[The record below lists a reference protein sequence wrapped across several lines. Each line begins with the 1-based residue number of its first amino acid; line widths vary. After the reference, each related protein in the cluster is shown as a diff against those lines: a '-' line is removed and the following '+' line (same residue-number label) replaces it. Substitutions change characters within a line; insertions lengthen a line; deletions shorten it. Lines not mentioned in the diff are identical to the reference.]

1 MVFLKAAAFDLDD
14 TLLHD
19 DLSISPYTLDVFHRL
34 ADQGFFFI
42 ADSGR
47 TRLSMKPHVEK
58 IGCVAL
64 YIACNGAE
72 IYDGVTHELLHA
84 ENYSMEMAHEIV
96 DFGAEYHA
104 YAQAYDDGHFYFNQ
118 YSVYSER
125 YARTSSLSGIYVG
138 DLRKFIREPRN
149 KILMMAEPDQIAE
162 MLAEARRRSDEMVER
177 ASREAKALDEEA
189 VAAMETERLRRAKE
203 ATAEFVQA
211 VEAQIAR
218 QQQALEALKSLDL
231 PVREYL
237 PKSGRKAYDYEAEKD
252 EPRIRPEQPEPPRTE
267 NAEDIAAQIE
277 KSVADITGD
286 SSPRPKPDLNAP
298 TRVMPVLD
306 ERTTA
311 KFANLK
317 FGKNYQP

>member
-34 ADQGFFFI
+34 ADQGFSFI

-162 MLAEARRRSDEMVER
+162 MLSEARRRFAGRVSITCSKPWLLEFNPLR
-177 ASREAKALDEEA
+177 ATKGIALEYAADYLGITVRDIIAFGDSLNDVPMFEAAGRSVA
-189 VAAMETERLRRAKE
+189 VANGWKDVLPLCDEICGTNNDDG
-203 ATAEFVQA
+203 V
-211 VEAQIAR
+211 AR
-218 QQQALEALKSLDL
+218 YLADHFLPEEVKS
-231 PVREYL
+231 
-237 PKSGRKAYDYEAEKD
+237 
-252 EPRIRPEQPEPPRTE
+252 
-267 NAEDIAAQIE
+267 
-277 KSVADITGD
+277 
-286 SSPRPKPDLNAP
+286 
-298 TRVMPVLD
+298 
-306 ERTTA
+306 
-311 KFANLK
+311 
-317 FGKNYQP
+317 